1 MDKKWRKSIF
11 NSCHSMVDISWP
23 SLLNGHLAAIKS
35 FILQKRSKNSLKC
48 FRGQI
53 LSDTKTTGNQ
63 CWNAQ
68 ETHRPHDLSIGK
80 DHLLSQKQES
90 SSAYSTRIF
99 KVQVLNDQALFLIYV
114 EPGWIRAVW
123 TAWQRHYCL
132 MHFCYIANFLSYKEV
147 SFFSTK
153 G

>member
-1 MDKKWRKSIF
+1 MKEIDF
-11 NSCHSMVDISWP
+11 ELLPMVDISWP
-23 SLLNGHLAAIKS
+23 SLLNGHLAPIKS

-68 ETHRPHDLSIGK
+68 ETHRPHDVSIGK

-90 SSAYSTRIF
+90 STAYSTRIF
-99 KVQVLNDQALFLIYV
+99 KVQVLNDQALFLCWARMDQGGLHCPTKASLSDALLLYSQFTV
-114 EPGWIRAVW
+114 VKSG
-123 TAWQRHYCL
+123 Q
-132 MHFCYIANFLSYKEV
+132 FLFK
-147 SFFSTK
+147 
-153 G
+153 

>member
-99 KVQVLNDQALFLIYV
+99 KVQVLNDQALFLC
-114 EPGWIRAVW
+114 W
-123 TAWQRHYCL
+123 TRMDQGGLHCL
-132 MHFCYIANFLSYKEV
+132 TKASLSDALLLYSQFPVVKSGQFLFK
-147 SFFSTK
+147 
-153 G
+153 